1 MNAPPGEIRL
11 CGAGVKILVV
21 MFLLSLACGFG
32 AGWCFRDNL
41 NAQQVDTMLSESF
54 HRGYKAA
61 QDEGW
66 TDLFAKQD
74 ELRELQRQ
82 NAQLLI
88 QIGKAA
94 THYNMP

>member
-1 MNAPPGEIRL
+1 MS
-11 CGAGVKILVV
+11 GVVIVFVV
-21 MFLLSLACGFG
+21 MFFATLALGFG
-32 AGWCFRDNL
+32 AGWCFRGAL
-41 NAQQVDTMLSESF
+41 NAQQVDTMLSQSF
-54 HRGYKAA
+54 HSGYKAA

-94 THYNMP
+94 THYMP